1 MWKACS
7 PGGRFL
13 RLRSILTPFPPLAS
27 DSFAVPTSF
36 PFASFK
42 VTVTGGF
49 AARRAVLKKSIA
61 AGANIFLFNLSLLR
75 NLQTLGLYIRRDVSR
90 TTSFQNFLQTCLP
103 KQCANRR
110 NGRSPQRL
118 CLSVSVVIAP
128 LRKRDAADLDAVA
141 GR

>member
-13 RLRSILTPFPPLAS
+13 RLRSILTAFPPLAS

-49 AARRAVLKKSIA
+49 AARRAVLKNSIA
-61 AGANIFLFNLSLLR
+61 AGASILLFNLSLLR
-75 NLQTLGLYIRRDVSR
+75 NLQTLELYIRRDVGR
-90 TTSFQNFLQTCLP
+90 TTSFQNFLQARVP
-103 KQCANRR
+103 EQRANR
-110 NGRSPQRL
+110 L
-118 CLSVSVVIAP
+118 
-128 LRKRDAADLDAVA
+128 LDFSRIILPEGA
-141 GR
+141 GNFGLGTRH

>member
-13 RLRSILTPFPPLAS
+13 RLRSILTAFPPLAS

-36 PFASFK
+36 PFASFM

-61 AGANIFLFNLSLLR
+61 AGASILLFNLNLLR
-75 NLQTLGLYIRRDVSR
+75 NLQTLGLYIPRDVSR
-90 TTSFQNFLQTCLP
+90 TISFQIFLKTCLP
-103 KQCANRR
+103 KQRANRR
-110 NGRSPQRL
+110 SLRL
-118 CLSVSVVIAP
+118 SAL
-128 LRKRDAADLDAVA
+128 
-141 GR
+141 